1 MSIDADE
8 DIVEIIIKLAQAEGL
23 NSDAA
28 HSIEKLVR
36 AEYGGLRVRI
46 PKKKKHLK
54 IELQREIYQDGLTN
68 TPTQEIIDKHGISRR
83 TLYRLMKR
91 GTK

>member
-23 NSDAA
+23 NPDAA
-28 HSIEKLVR
+28 HYIEKKVR
-36 AEYGGLRVRI
+36 AEFGGLRVRI
-46 PKKKKHLK
+46 PKTKKRLK
-54 IELQREIYQDGLTN
+54 EEKRKQIFLDGLSDA
-68 TPTQEIIDKHGISRR
+68 PASEIANKHGITRR

-91 GTK
+91 GS